1 MNNMISLG
9 KNIQSSSDELQRI
22 EIIDLY
28 NMLLFP
34 DSEMMSTIRQLRI
47 VRNLD
52 KRQYSQ
58 QKRRLPYFVCAM
70 FNPSFRAIANF
81 AYTEY
86 FVVDIDHLSEK
97 NIDLESLRQELQQ
110 DDRVVMLFMSPSE
123 DGLKLLFRLSD
134 RCYDAG
140 LYSLFYKKFVKSF
153 SEQYDLQQV
162 VDAKTSDVSRA
173 CFLSHDKDA
182 FYNENAQTIDLQQY
196 LNLEDSTELFDA
208 KNQLDIEIKE
218 QQKNNNEDV
227 LPKDPDVDTMSKIKQ
242 LLNPKLAV
250 KKEKQA
256 PFVPDELN
264 EIMQGLVD
272 YVQSTGI
279 IVDMVNDISYGKQ
292 IKFKMGIKHAEINLF
307 YGKKGFKIVES
318 MRAGTD
324 GELNKLMAE
333 LVDSYIIQL

>member
-1 MNNMISLG
+1 
-9 KNIQSSSDELQRI
+9 
-22 EIIDLY
+22 
-28 NMLLFP
+28 
-34 DSEMMSTIRQLRI
+34 
-47 VRNLD
+47 
-52 KRQYSQ
+52 
-58 QKRRLPYFVCAM
+58 M

-97 NIDLESLRQELQQ
+97 NIDLESLRLELQQ

-123 DGLKLLFRLSD
+123 DGLKLLFRLSE

-173 CFLSHDKDA
+173 CFLSHDREA
-182 FYNENAQTIDLQQY
+182 FYNKNTKTIDLQQY
-196 LNLEDSTELFDA
+196 LNLEDSTELFDT
-208 KNQLDIEIKE
+208 KIQLDIEARE
-218 QQKNNNEDV
+218 QHKCNGDDV
-227 LPKDPDVDTMSKIKQ
+227 LPKDPDVDTMAKIKQ
-242 LLNPKLAV
+242 LLNPKLV
-250 KKEKQA
+250 IKKEKQS
-256 PFVPDELN
+256 PFVPNELN

-272 YVQSTGI
+272 YVQSTGVV
-279 IVDMVNDISYGKQ
+279 VDMVNDISYGKQ

-307 YGKKGFKIVES
+307 YGKRGFKIVES
-318 MRAGTD
+318 MRTGTD

-333 LVDSYIIQL
+333 LVDSYIVQL

>member
-1 MNNMISLG
+1 MISLG

-22 EIIDLY
+22 AIIDLY

-218 QQKNNNEDV
+218 QQKNNNEDGYS
-227 LPKDPDVDTMSKIKQ
+227 M
-242 LLNPKLAV
+242 
-250 KKEKQA
+250 
-256 PFVPDELN
+256 ELR
-264 EIMQGLVD
+264 
-272 YVQSTGI
+272 
-279 IVDMVNDISYGKQ
+279 K
-292 IKFKMGIKHAEINLF
+292 
-307 YGKKGFKIVES
+307 
-318 MRAGTD
+318 
-324 GELNKLMAE
+324 
-333 LVDSYIIQL
+333 

>member
-86 FVVDIDHLSEK
+86 FVVDNDHLSEK

-110 DDRVVMLFMSPSE
+110 DDTSCR
-123 DGLKLLFRLSD
+123 
-134 RCYDAG
+134 
-140 LYSLFYKKFVKSF
+140 SL
-153 SEQYDLQQV
+153 
-162 VDAKTSDVSRA
+162 
-173 CFLSHDKDA
+173 
-182 FYNENAQTIDLQQY
+182 
-196 LNLEDSTELFDA
+196 
-208 KNQLDIEIKE
+208 
-218 QQKNNNEDV
+218 
-227 LPKDPDVDTMSKIKQ
+227 
-242 LLNPKLAV
+242 
-250 KKEKQA
+250 
-256 PFVPDELN
+256 
-264 EIMQGLVD
+264 
-272 YVQSTGI
+272 
-279 IVDMVNDISYGKQ
+279 
-292 IKFKMGIKHAEINLF
+292 
-307 YGKKGFKIVES
+307 
-318 MRAGTD
+318 
-324 GELNKLMAE
+324 
-333 LVDSYIIQL
+333 

>member
-1 MNNMISLG
+1 MISLG
-9 KNIQSSSDELQRI
+9 KNIQSSLDELQRI

-97 NIDLESLRQELQQ
+97 NIDLESLRLELQQ

-123 DGLKLLFRLSD
+123 DGLKLLFRLSE

-173 CFLSHDKDA
+173 CFLSHDREA
-182 FYNENAQTIDLQQY
+182 FYNENAKTIDLQQY
-196 LNLEDSTELFDA
+196 LNLEDSTELFDT
-208 KNQLDIEIKE
+208 KIQLDIEARE
-218 QQKNNNEDV
+218 QHKCNGDDV
-227 LPKDPDVDTMSKIKQ
+227 LPKDPDVDTMAKIKQ
-242 LLNPKLAV
+242 LLNPKLV
-250 KKEKQA
+250 IKKEKQS
-256 PFVPDELN
+256 PFVPNELN

-272 YVQSTGI
+272 YVQSTGVV
-279 IVDMVNDISYGKQ
+279 VDMVNDISYGKQ

-307 YGKKGFKIVES
+307 YGKRGFKIVES
-318 MRAGTD
+318 MRTGTD

-333 LVDSYIIQL
+333 LVDSYIVQL

>member
-1 MNNMISLG
+1 
-9 KNIQSSSDELQRI
+9 
-22 EIIDLY
+22 
-28 NMLLFP
+28 
-34 DSEMMSTIRQLRI
+34 
-47 VRNLD
+47 
-52 KRQYSQ
+52 
-58 QKRRLPYFVCAM
+58 M

-153 SEQYDLQQV
+153 SEQYYLQQV

-256 PFVPDELN
+256 PFIPDELN

-272 YVQSTGI
+272 YVQSTGV